1 MLINDKKVLKKIKND
16 KYLVETILLD
26 DIIDYLPIKRD
37 QKNKKK
43 AILKIDIEGLEPFA
57 FENANVLF
65 DTIDIRVIYMEW
77 GTMLFDTKRYNK
89 IFKMVNFFYDRG
101 FEAYKNRNIILE
113 RDEWANWPWDV
124 IWRKN

>member
-57 FENANVLF
+57 FEHANVLF